1 ECRDHIEDLVGR
13 ALEDDGGEAVLAPHG
28 DALLARLQVALGEA
42 AAGEAAAGVAAGE
55 PAAACAAASP
65 PVPAEA
71 MLERV
76 QADTWHLSL
85 RFAPGVLR

>member
-42 AAGEAAAGVAAGE
+42 AGE